1 MPFIDLSTFTAQT
14 AVVRG
19 ACEAI
24 GRSPNNLAWSAAL
37 VACVGSTEDEFTRR
51 AEAIGR
57 EPVELR
63 QNGAAGSTEQ
73 FVDTIEKWREA
84 GADRIY
90 LQILDLSDLD
100 HLDLIASLLG

>member
-1 MPFIDLSTFTAQT
+1 MVTPATLLGLISEQ
-14 AVVRG
+14 
-19 ACEAI
+19 
-24 GRSPNNLAWSAAL
+24 SSK
-37 VACVGSTEDEFTRR
+37 DEFTRR

-57 EPVELR
+57 EPDELR

-73 FVDTIEKWREA
+73 FIDTIEKWRGA
-84 GADRIY
+84 GAERIY